1 MTNKFVRDANSLYND
16 TIRRRFNKYY
26 DNEPVSYARI
36 GTMLGITEQTLKE
49 FAEGADLLNVFVGK
63 LSRFLNGRGY

>member
-1 MTNKFVRDANSLYND
+1 MINKFAKNASNLYNA

-26 DNEPVSYARI
+26 ETEPVSYSRI
-36 GTMLGITEQTLKE
+36 GAMIGITEKTLKE
-49 FAEGADLLNVFVGK
+49 FAEGADLLMDFAGK